1 MTFSLIGHDP
11 GSGLT
16 GVAVASCVLAIGA
29 RAPVA
34 RRGVGVAVAQAAS
47 DFWHPRAAL
56 DLLERGAAPD
66 EAVAALRALPDA
78 AVRQLAVVDTTG
90 RTAAWT
96 GGECADSAGDMAV
109 EHATAQG
116 NTLAGP
122 DVVPA
127 LVRGWRAAAGLP
139 LPERLLAA
147 LRAGDEA
154 GGDRRG
160 RQSAALLVVGDD
172 EPVDLRVDDSRA
184 PVDELA
190 RLLAVDR
197 AHRHLREAVLLH
209 RAADA
214 ARRADARERAAGL
227 MLSAA
232 ALAPDD
238 PLLAEWGPR
247 IVGTTGTL
255 PAPDRARAAALAER
269 VAWIASLP
277 AC

>member
-11 GSGLT
+11 AGGLT

-34 RRGVGVAVAQAAS
+34 RSGVGVAVGQAAS
-47 DFWHPRAAL
+47 DFRHPRAAL
-56 DLLERGAAPD
+56 DLLERGASPD

-96 GGECADSAGDMAV
+96 GGECADSAADMAV

-122 DVVPA
+122 DIVPA

-184 PVDELA
+184 PLADLA
-190 RLLAVDR
+190 RLLDVDR
-197 AHRHLREAVLLH
+197 AHRHLRDAVLLH
-209 RAADA
+209 RAAST
-214 ARRADARERAAGL
+214 ADSRERAAGL
-227 MLSAA
+227 MVRAA

-247 IVGTTGTL
+247 IVGTTGAL

-269 VAWIASLP
+269 VAWIAALP
-277 AC
+277 AG